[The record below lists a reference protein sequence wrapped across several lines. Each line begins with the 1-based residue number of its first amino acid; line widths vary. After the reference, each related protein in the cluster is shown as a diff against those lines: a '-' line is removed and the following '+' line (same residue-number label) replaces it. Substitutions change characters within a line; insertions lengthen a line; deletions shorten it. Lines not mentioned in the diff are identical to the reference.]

1 MDRKREIRQFLE
13 TPAVE
18 IFVAIMI
25 VISVALLFV
34 EVGTPPDSPNFP
46 TIIFINDLL
55 TLGFIG
61 ELFLR
66 FYAEPR
72 KERFFRKCWYDIL
85 AVLPALRVLRI
96 FRILRLLRLY
106 RVSLLAMERLKKNSS
121 FFNVVRVEY
130 LMIGL
135 GLFTATMM
143 GGLSMR
149 VAEGGAN
156 SEFSTFEQTLWYA
169 VMTIIAG
176 EPTGGDPT
184 SSLGKVIT
192 LTLMIT
198 GLTLFAILTGTV
210 SAVMINML
218 KDIRISAMELED
230 LDEHIIICGWNPSG
244 SVILSELLHDEATS
258 DAPLKKGQED
268 KKKKRKKRRALGP
281 NKQFVIISEADT
293 VAVDEVVRMHPGRII
308 TMVGD
313 YTRLEVLKR
322 ARIERASTA
331 ILLADATIPARSA
344 QDQDARS
351 VLAAMLI
358 EKARPGIYTIVQLNN
373 RDNETSLKA
382 VHVEEV
388 IVAEEYVGNL
398 VATMTRNKGIV
409 TILDDLLTAKYGE
422 QFFRDPVPEEMVG
435 MSVEQAIL
443 HLKREYDAVLIAV
456 DLKNGTSGRDG
467 ILVNP
472 PLEFR
477 LEGHH
482 RLFVAAPD
490 SIG

>member
-1 MDRKREIRQFLE
+1 MDKKREIRRFLE

-18 IFVAIMI
+18 IIVAIMI

-34 EVGTPPDSPNFP
+34 EVGTHPSSPNFP

-85 AVLPALRVLRI
+85 AVLPALRILRV

-106 RVSLLAMERLKKNSS
+106 RVSLLAMDRLKKSSS

-135 GLFTATMM
+135 GFFTATMM

-149 VAEGGAN
+149 VAEGGIN
-156 SEFSTFEQTLWYA
+156 SEFGTFEQTLWYA

-184 SSLGKVIT
+184 SSLGKGIT
-192 LTLMIT
+192 LSLMIT

-244 SVILSELLHDEATS
+244 SVILSELLHDES
-258 DAPLKKGQED
+258 SGEPSLKGRKTH
-268 KKKKRKKRRALGP
+268 KKKHKSFVH
-281 NKQFVIISEADT
+281 NKQFVIISEADS
-293 VAVDEVVRMHPGRII
+293 VSVDEVVMNHPGRIM
-308 TMVGD
+308 TMIGD

-322 ARIERASTA
+322 AHIERASTA

-422 QFFRDPVPEEMVG
+422 QFFRDEVPEEMVG
-435 MSVEQAIL
+435 MPVEDAIL
-443 HLKREYDAVLIAV
+443 HLKREYDAVLIAI
-456 DLKNGTSGRDG
+456 DLKNGKTGREG
-467 ILVNP
+467 FLVNP
-472 PLEFR
+472 PLDFR
-477 LEGHH
+477 LEAHH
-482 RLFVAAPD
+482 RLFVAAPE
-490 SIG
+490 SLG